1 MKGKELTGRKVLIF
15 TVAAFAVVVGV
26 NLTLAYQAVHTFP
39 GLEVAN
45 SYVASQ
51 EFNTHLHEQQALG
64 WTTSIDYDEAEK
76 VLALRFEDEAGNPV
90 EVHGLDILIG
100 RATSVRD
107 DRTPRMVYYN
117 GAFSAPIDLDGG
129 FWTVRVSATAE
140 DGTPFRQRL
149 QLHVDG

>member
-1 MKGKELTGRKVLIF
+1 MGRELTGRKVLIF
-15 TVAAFAVVVGV
+15 TVSAFAVVVGV

-51 EFNTHLHEQQALG
+51 EFNANLHEQQALG
-64 WTTSIDYDEAEK
+64 WTTSLDYDEAER
-76 VLALRFEDEAGNPV
+76 VLALRFEGADGQPV
-90 EVHGLDILIG
+90 EVRDLDVLVG

-107 DRTPRMVYYN
+107 DKRPAMLYYN
-117 GAFSAPIDLDGG
+117 GTFSSPLDLGPG
-129 FWTVRVSATAE
+129 FWTIRVTAAAE